1 MSIVTRRGTDQAQLV
16 RKELPRPGR
25 PGERKPEGT
34 PGRLECQLKTE
45 ERAALTL
52 QLDQLDQCR
61 ELVCAGCESK
71 GVPLA
76 AGIGELARL
85 ELSRA
90 ERGQDALAP
99 HP

>member
-1 MSIVTRRGTDQAQLV
+1 MTRRGTDQAQLA
-16 RKELPRPGR
+16 REELSGPGG
-25 PGERKPEGT
+25 PGERKPEGAAC
-34 PGRLECQLKTE
+34 GLERQLKTE

-52 QLDQLDQCR
+52 QLDQLGQCR
-61 ELVCAGCESK
+61 ELVGAGCESK

-76 AGIGELARL
+76 ARIGELARL